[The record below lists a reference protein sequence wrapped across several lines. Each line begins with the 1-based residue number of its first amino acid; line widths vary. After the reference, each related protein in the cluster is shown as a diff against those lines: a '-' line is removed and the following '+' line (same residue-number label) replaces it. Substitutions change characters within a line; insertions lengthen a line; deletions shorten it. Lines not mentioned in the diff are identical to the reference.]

1 MPPAEGG
8 RRRAQGRQGLHGAR
22 RVAGGGAQRSRTA
35 PDSAHVSGADAPRGR
50 APPGRWPHPAV
61 PSGPPSLPPVDA
73 DLLSIQEA
81 RDAVQAAAHAQKQFK
96 TADQA
101 AVDRVVAAMVE
112 AGAGAARR
120 LGQLAHDETGFGKPE
135 SKEQKNLFA
144 TRTLAARMDG
154 MRTAGIIDQSDD
166 GKVWTVAT
174 PMGVVGALVPSTN
187 PTATAFYKA
196 IISAKARCGIVISPH
211 PSAARCTAEALD
223 VVAQAAYQAGAPEGL
238 FACLGQTE
246 AGVTLAGT
254 NALLEHSKTDVILAT
269 GGGPMVRAAYSKG
282 KPAYGV
288 GSGNVP
294 AYVDRSANVDKAAAD
309 ILTGTAFDW
318 GTLCSTERSVV
329 ADSPIRTRLL
339 DALRQR
345 GGHVCSDAEAAQLRD
360 VIKPGGRFNTKIV
373 GQSPATIARMAGFSV
388 PDGTR
393 ALIAEAEA
401 VGPDEPLSMETLS
414 PILSFYVADGWE
426 AGCARCIEVLEFGGI
441 GHTLALHATSDR
453 VIEQFALEKPSMRIV
468 INTVAALGSV
478 GMTTDLFP
486 AMTLGPGTLGGS
498 ITSDNVTPMH
508 LVNLKR
514 VAFETQPLND
524 DQGQPLTDRA
534 APRSR
539 PAARASAP
547 PSRSAS
553 AAAPSGDGSWMDE
566 IEARLVA
573 RAGNPTANGNG
584 TAPRDAPSRPAGDGD
599 RRRGGGSVLPLPED
613 QIQSLVRQFR
623 K

>member
-1 MPPAEGG
+1 MFPPPPSKLRRDGGLAE
-8 RRRAQGRQGLHGAR
+8 R
-22 RVAGGGAQRSRTA
+22 
-35 PDSAHVSGADAPRGR
+35 PRY
-50 APPGRWPHPAV
+50 PAV
-61 PSGPPSLPPVDA
+61 PSGPPSPTPVDA

-81 RDAVQAAAHAQKQFK
+81 RDAVRAAAHAQKQFK
-96 TADQA
+96 TADQET
-101 AVDRVVAAMVE
+101 VDRVVAAMVE

-154 MRTAGIIDQSDD
+154 MRTAGVIDRSAD
-166 GKVWTVAT
+166 GTVWTVAT

-187 PTATAFYKA
+187 PTATALYKA
-196 IISAKARCGIVISPH
+196 IISAKARCGIVMSPH

-223 VVAQAAYQAGAPEGL
+223 VVAQAAYGAGAPQGL
-238 FACLGQTE
+238 FACLGRTE

-254 NALLEHSKTDVILAT
+254 DALLEHPQTDVILAT

-294 AYVDRSANVDKAAAD
+294 AYVDRSANLDKAAAD
-309 ILTGTAFDW
+309 VLTGTAFDW
-318 GTLCSTERSVV
+318 GTLCSTERSVI
-329 ADSPIRTRLL
+329 ADAPIRTRLL

-345 GGHVCSDAEAAQLRD
+345 GGHVCSDAETAQLRAI
-360 VIKPGGRFNTKIV
+360 IKPGGRFNTKIV
-373 GQSPATIARMAGFSV
+373 GQSPTTIARMAGFSV

-393 ALIAEAEA
+393 ALIAEAET

-426 AGCARCIEVLEFGGI
+426 AGCERCVEVLEFGGI

-468 INTVAALGSV
+468 VNTVAALGSV

-514 VAFETQPLND
+514 VAFETTPLND
-524 DQGQPLTDRA
+524 DQGRPLDA
-534 APRSR
+534 GQSR
-539 PAARASAP
+539 PAARPSAP
-547 PSRSAS
+547 PAAGGAPRPSARPSASPTRSAS
-553 AAAPSGDGSWMDE
+553 AAGGDGSPHSGSPTWMDE

-573 RAGNPTANGNG
+573 RAGNPARDGAANPAANGNP
-584 TAPRDAPSRPAGDGD
+584 APRPARPRPAGDGD
-599 RRRGGGSVLPLPED
+599 RQRGGGSVLPLPDD